1 MNDETRYYLRDL
13 LILGLIILLSVVLA
27 EAIQFSDQ
35 KTIPDDISFLD
46 RIVVYIFF
54 LFHFFLFH
62 FLFLIFI
69 ETKET

>member
-54 LFHFFLFH
+54 FYSTFFSFTSY
-62 FLFLIFI
+62 FLFL
-69 ETKET
+69 

>member
-46 RIVVYIFF
+46 RIVVYISF
-54 LFHFFLFH
+54 LFRFFLFH
-62 FLFLIFI
+62 FLFLTFI
-69 ETKET
+69 ETNAT

>member
-35 KTIPDDISFLD
+35 KQFRTI
-46 RIVVYIFF
+46 
-54 LFHFFLFH
+54 
-62 FLFLIFI
+62 
-69 ETKET
+69 